1 MHIHGH
7 PVTFC
12 STDCG
17 SDDDK
22 GILRDK
28 IPDASLVFLAVA
40 RVGLDVEL
48 QAETNWKEGD
58 EKKNGREGKA
68 RA

>member
-17 SDDDK
+17 RDNDES
-22 GILRDK
+22 ILGDK

-40 RVGLDVEL
+40 GVGLDIEF
-48 QAETNWKEGD
+48 QGEAKWEEGD
-58 EKKNGREGKA
+58 EKENRREGKA
-68 RA
+68 KA